1 MTINSAQLQ
10 RWYHEPWPW
19 LLMAG
24 PAVVVLAG
32 AITTYLAVVT
42 SDGLVADDY
51 YKRGLAINQT
61 LSRDAAARERNYR
74 AQVTFAPEY
83 GQVSVS
89 LSGGGP
95 APAML
100 VLRLSHSARPA
111 FDRLLPL
118 TLGENQGYTSVF
130 PPLTSGR
137 WQVTL
142 EDAGRQWRLIGDILI
157 PGNGFLELAP
167 R

>member
-1 MTINSAQLQ
+1 MIPAQLQ
-10 RWYHEPWPW
+10 PWYREPWPW

-24 PAVVVLAG
+24 PATVVLAG
-32 AITTYLAVVT
+32 AITTYLAVAT

-74 AQVTFAPEY
+74 AQVTFAPGY
-83 GQVSVS
+83 GRVFIS

-95 APAML
+95 VPAAL
-100 VLRLSHSARPA
+100 VLRLSHPARPA
-111 FDRLLPL
+111 LDRLLTLPL
-118 TLGENQGYTSVF
+118 DEHRKYTSAF
-130 PPLTSGR
+130 PPLTPGR
-137 WQVTL
+137 WRVTL
-142 EDAGRQWRLIGDILI
+142 EDTGRQWRLIGDILL
-157 PGNGFLELAP
+157 PGSGFLELAP